1 MFEQMESDYAKQWK
15 RSDHRLRRMEREES
29 SMEGYEASEEE
40 RKEKT
45 EPVGQLLMKG
55 SDRRFSAGYN
65 REGRL
70 TMVFSRD
77 KNDGKRKDEE
87 TFRKEGSAV
96 SKRNRKYLR
105 TGTHRP
111 EKGAQALEDRESKR
125 KKYLLGQVKKAMDG
139 PEKSLLDEAFPFL
152 STKEEKERIRML
164 EDDARRYSKEPETV
178 ETERKEAEMLGRD
191 VAHKEEEKKDLLKK
205 LAAQVTVENMEKKRK
220 RWTPEKRMTMDMM
233 TELSDDDGNGAGGE
247 NGTAAE
253 NDRKMG
259 TGREDGKY

>member
-1 MFEQMESDYAKQWK
+1 MFEQMESDYEKQWK
-15 RSDHRLRRMEREES
+15 RSDHRLRQMEKGEP

-45 EPVGQLLMKG
+45 EPVEQLVMKG

-77 KNDGKRKDEE
+77 KNDGKQKDEE
-87 TFRKEGSAV
+87 TFRKEGSVAG
-96 SKRNRKYLR
+96 KRNRKYLR

-125 KKYLLGQVKKAMDG
+125 KKYLLGQVEKSMNG
-139 PEKSLLDEAFPFL
+139 PEESLIDQAFPFL
-152 STKEEKERIRML
+152 STKEEKEQIRML
-164 EDDARRYSKEPETV
+164 EDKARKHAKEPELV
-178 ETERKEAEMLGRD
+178 EAERKKAEKLGKD

-205 LAAQVTVENMEKKRK
+205 LTAQVTVENMEKKRK
-220 RWTPEKRMTMDMM
+220 RWTPEKRMAGDLMTDMADDGGHGMGDEAGEAAGMDM
-233 TELSDDDGNGAGGE
+233 EGEAGS
-247 NGTAAE
+247 
-253 NDRKMG
+253 
-259 TGREDGKY
+259 